1 MRTRDDVSPER
12 FGRFEL
18 FDGFD
23 AAELEEM
30 AALVE
35 HRIYESGEPIVEQG
49 DESRDVFVLADGTV
63 DVIKRAG
70 SSRTSLARLEPEAVL
85 GELGLV
91 LGEPRSATA
100 VADGEAHLFRVAG
113 EALIDRRAAGDLAAY
128 KFEHNVLESLAR
140 RQADMNRRLMEAM
153 DESQDSQFHHD
164 EVSDLRKQLAENWSF

>member
-1 MRTRDDVSPER
+1 MRTRDDISFEF
-12 FGRFEL
+12 FGQFEL

-30 AALVE
+30 APLVE
-35 HRIYESGEPIVEQG
+35 YRIYDSGEPVVEQG

-63 DVIKRAG
+63 DVIKRVG
-70 SSRTSLARLEPEAVL
+70 SSRTSLAKLEPEAVL

-100 VADGEAHLFRVAG
+100 VADGDAHLLHVAG
-113 EALIDRRAAGDLAAY
+113 DALLERRDAGDLAAY

-153 DESQDSQFHHD
+153 EESGDSQFHHD
-164 EVSDLRKQLAENWSF
+164 EVSDLREQLAENWSF